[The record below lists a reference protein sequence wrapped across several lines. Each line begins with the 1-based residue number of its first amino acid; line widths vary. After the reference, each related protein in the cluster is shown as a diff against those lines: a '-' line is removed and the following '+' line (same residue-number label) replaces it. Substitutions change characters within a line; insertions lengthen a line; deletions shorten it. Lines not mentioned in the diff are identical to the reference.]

1 MRYLPHTPADVER
14 MLATIGVKS
23 EAELWRQLIPDTLR
37 LGRALDLPPSLD
49 EPTLKAHLAEL
60 AGQNAACRPY
70 AAGSGPLAFLG
81 AGLHPHAIPA
91 AVDMLLQRSE
101 FYTSYTPYQ
110 PEIAQG
116 TLQAIFEFQTIVS
129 ELTGL
134 DVANA
139 SMYDGASGCAEA
151 ILMARRVTGRNHTVV
166 AKGLH
171 PEYLQVAHTYLGA
184 LPGRIDVVDDAT
196 QIGDDVACVVVQ
208 NPTFHGTLVDVAPIA
223 AAARAKGAMTI
234 VVTTDPVFWAV
245 GQSPGDAGADI
256 AVSEGIG
263 LALGVSFG
271 GPGVGLF
278 AARPEHVRQMPGRL
292 CGETVDKEGRRGY
305 VLTLSTREQ
314 HIRREKATSNICT
327 NQGLVA
333 LAFTIHL
340 SILGKVGLA
349 RLAKQVYS
357 KACYLAENVPKGY
370 GLAHPG
376 ARFFS
381 EICLRVPG
389 GSAAR
394 TVERALEKG
403 VVPGVDLGRFGE
415 PDLLLVSV
423 NELHTKADLDRLVQV
438 LGEVA

>member
-14 MLATIGVKS
+14 MLQTIGVAS
-23 EAELWRQLIPDTLR
+23 EADLWRQLIPDALR
-37 LGRALDLPPSLD
+37 FKRPLELLPSLD
-49 EPTLKAHLAEL
+49 EPTLRAHLADL

-70 AAGSGPLAFLG
+70 APGSGPLAFLG

-110 PEIAQG
+110 PELAQG

-139 SMYDGASGCAEA
+139 SMYDGATACAEA
-151 ILMARRVTGRNHTVV
+151 ILMARRVTGKNHTVV
-166 AKGLH
+166 ARGLH
-171 PEYLQVAHTYLGA
+171 PEYLEVARTYLGA
-184 LPGRIDVVDDAT
+184 LPGSLDVVDDAT

-208 NPTFHGTLVDVAPIA
+208 NPSFHGTLVDVAPIA
-223 AAARAKGAMTI
+223 AAARARGAMTI
-234 VVTTDPVFWAV
+234 VVTTDPVFYAV
-245 GQSPGDAGADI
+245 GRPPGEVGADI

-263 LALGVSFG
+263 LALGNSLG

-278 AARPEHVRQMPGRL
+278 AARAEHVRQMPGRL
-292 CGETVDKEGRRGY
+292 CGETVDREGRRGY

-349 RLAKQVYS
+349 QLARLVYS
-357 KACYLAENVPKGY
+357 KASYLAGNVPAGY
-370 GLAHPG
+370 ALAHPG
-376 ARFFS
+376 KPFFS

-394 TVERALEKG
+394 IVERALEKG

-415 PDLLLVSV
+415 ADLLLVSV
-423 NELHTKADLDRLVQV
+423 NELHGKADLDRLVAV